1 MKECDTL
8 KSNER
13 ESSLSVQNVQEA
25 ADLPEMDGTAGD
37 VQEGVTESVSV
48 PELLEESAAEASDMQ
63 EEIRKD
69 PKEVG
74 KSQEAGKKSRFG
86 FLKAAVNAA
95 VILLNGFIIA
105 LIVCLFLAQ
114 PDSGEWVKPTIQ
126 KFDANSDEY
135 YSEEETYEQIN
146 ANVHVYQSEGRPDG
160 KENE

>member
-114 PDSGEWVKPTIQ
+114 PDSGERVKPTIQ

-135 YSEEETYEQIN
+135 YSEEET
-146 ANVHVYQSEGRPDG
+146 
-160 KENE
+160 

>member
-1 MKECDTL
+1 M
-8 KSNER
+8 
-13 ESSLSVQNVQEA
+13 
-25 ADLPEMDGTAGD
+25 
-37 VQEGVTESVSV
+37 SV

>member
-69 PKEVG
+69 P
-74 KSQEAGKKSRFG
+74 
-86 FLKAAVNAA
+86 
-95 VILLNGFIIA
+95 
-105 LIVCLFLAQ
+105 
-114 PDSGEWVKPTIQ
+114 
-126 KFDANSDEY
+126 
-135 YSEEETYEQIN
+135 
-146 ANVHVYQSEGRPDG
+146 
-160 KENE
+160 